1 MSSYR
6 QTTTITKGANKLVD
20 FTDNLQVYLG
30 GVYNVALSLDM
41 SSPNSQP
48 IILLVDIFRSA
59 FGPNLILKHLNIVP
73 SVNLFNTR
81 IYLSDHVAQ
90 IIPMIGQ
97 SYLYLGFIFSP
108 ILGIGF
114 IFIAIFLV
122 REIVRVN
129 RLELIYILTLFSG
142 RLGFVM
148 AQNGNI
154 LLNDLTFFFPLFLI
168 VYYLNNKV
176 VLNK

>member
-81 IYLSDHVAQ
+81 IYLSDRCTNNTYDWSKLPVSWFHFFTN
-90 IIPMIGQ
+90 IR
-97 SYLYLGFIFSP
+97 YRFY
-108 ILGIGF
+108 
-114 IFIAIFLV
+114 
-122 REIVRVN
+122 
-129 RLELIYILTLFSG
+129 IYSNLFS
-142 RLGFVM
+142 
-148 AQNGNI
+148 
-154 LLNDLTFFFPLFLI
+154 
-168 VYYLNNKV
+168 
-176 VLNK
+176 